1 MDLHHHFT
9 VPAPMADTW
18 DVFNDLDRIGGCLPG
33 ATIQSVDGDDF
44 TGSVKVKL
52 GPISLQYNG
61 SGNYRE
67 RDQAAHKVVI
77 VANGKDKRGNGT
89 ASATISAQLA
99 ADGSGT
105 AVNVS
110 TDLSITGKPAQFGR
124 GVIQDVSD
132 KLIGQFVECIKAKLG
147 GEGSGAGS
155 AALAAA
161 QDPGPAVRETAPDPA
176 SPAGIAEV
184 TPSFPKADPAT
195 PPVEA
200 DHPPESERPTPKAP
214 SAKDVP
220 SGGTAPG
227 ARTAATG
234 IARDDGGTAATGTAR
249 IGGTAATGTA
259 RADGGAV
266 PATEAPPTTGEGVA
280 PASVEG
286 VAPATGEAARPKPA
300 RAVSPAAPEPAE
312 INLLST
318 IVPVLLRR
326 YAKPAAAALGLLGVL
341 ALLRQLSSRSRR

>member
-9 VPAPMADTW
+9 VPASMTETW
-18 DVFNDLDRIGGCLPG
+18 DAFNDLDLIGGCLPG
-33 ATIQSVDGDDF
+33 ATVQSVDGDDF

-61 SGNYRE
+61 SGSYRE
-67 RDQAAHKVVI
+67 RDHAARKVVI

-105 AVNVS
+105 AVDVS

-147 GEGSGAGS
+147 GEDGAHAGS
-155 AALAAA
+155 PALAAA
-161 QDPGPAVRETAPDPA
+161 EDPSPAVSATAPNPA
-176 SPAGIAEV
+176 SSPAGIAES

-195 PPVEA
+195 PPVAA
-200 DHPPESERPTPKAP
+200 DDLPESERPTPKAP
-214 SAKDVP
+214 SARDVP
-220 SGGTAPG
+220 TGGPAHG
-227 ARTAATG
+227 AR
-234 IARDDGGTAATGTAR
+234 I
-249 IGGTAATGTA
+249 AATGTA
-259 RADGGAV
+259 RADGKPA
-266 PATEAPPTTGEGVA
+266 PATEAPPATGEGFP
-280 PASVEG
+280 PAIVEG
-286 VAPATGEAARPKPA
+286 VAPATVEAIRPAPA
-300 RAVSPAAPEPAE
+300 RAVSPIGPEHAE

-318 IVPVLLRR
+318 IGPVLLKR

-341 ALLRQLSSRSRR
+341 ALLRQLVSRNRR

>member
-105 AVNVS
+105 AVNVN

-161 QDPGPAVRETAPDPA
+161 QDPAVRETAPDPA

-234 IARDDGGTAATGTAR
+234 
-249 IGGTAATGTA
+249 TA

-266 PATEAPPTTGEGVA
+266 PATEAPPTTG
-280 PASVEG
+280 EG

-341 ALLRQLSSRSRR
+341 ALLRRLSSRSRR